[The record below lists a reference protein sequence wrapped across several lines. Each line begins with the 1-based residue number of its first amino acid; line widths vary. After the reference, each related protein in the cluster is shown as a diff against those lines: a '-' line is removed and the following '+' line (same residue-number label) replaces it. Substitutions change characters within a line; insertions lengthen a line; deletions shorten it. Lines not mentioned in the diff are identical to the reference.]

1 MKLREIRMNQKTVK
15 VAGRAALH
23 IKRLTMASSERIFA
37 RAYLY
42 LNKHKIEFDPEF
54 YLARYSDL
62 SAAGI
67 DPYTHYVFHG
77 RNEGRIGKA
86 PRLDKSDQIEAM
98 DKTRETILIVSHE
111 ASRTGAPV
119 LSLNL
124 VTRLLPKYNVI
135 AMALGGGDL
144 KKHFE
149 ETEAVFLDFSGLRTS
164 PEHARYL
171 IGQLCEL
178 RSIKFAIINS
188 VESRVVLPGLA
199 AHFVPTISLIH
210 EFSAYIRPKT
220 AFLETMFWS
229 TETVFS
235 SKVIHQ
241 SAVTEFPILAD
252 SPVHILPQGR
262 CDVKFGGTDTV
273 PWTETESKLHETL
286 DRLKKDGK
294 QIILGAGMVQLRK
307 GVDLFIDCALRVFE
321 LNAMENCHFVWIGSG
336 YNPDHDV
343 QYSAYLH
350 DQILRAGL
358 QEHVTFLPETSAIQI
373 AYDHASAVLITS
385 RLDPLPNV
393 AIDAMCSGIPVLCF
407 DRTTGIADFLNSCG
421 MHEECVARYL
431 HVPDLANKV
440 VALLANPERQRQI
453 GNTLRE
459 HALKVFSMDNYLQG
473 LSDIAATAVVHA
485 AQEKADFEL
494 ITDSQIYRDDYI
506 VKHMKA
512 ATSDETLRTYVR
524 AWASGVEKRKVF
536 PGFHPGIYADKSPAY
551 RLKQDPLASFLQNGR
566 PVGPWVTEVL
576 TPDTA
581 VAATGRVVKT
591 ALHVHVYYDDLFQ
604 TLMDCLAINKIRPD
618 LFISVPNDDVKRSVE
633 RICEKYD
640 GVIKAI
646 ETVPNRGRDI
656 GPFLS
661 AFNGEHLNSYE
672 LVGHLHTKKTKD
684 LADSSVGQIWY
695 NFLLENLLGKTRPMA
710 DVILGKMTENAN
722 LGMVFADD
730 PNVVGWDANR
740 PYANWFSEK
749 LGITSLPEN
758 ITFPIG
764 TMFWAR
770 TEALRSLI
778 DLGLTWEDYPEEPL
792 PYDGSILHALE
803 RLFPTIIQAQGFDIS
818 LTNVKHVTR

>member
-1 MKLREIRMNQKTVK
+1 MKLRTHHMSQHAVK
-15 VAGRAALH
+15 VAGQAVVRV
-23 IKRLTMASSERIFA
+23 KRLAVSSSEKFFA

-42 LNKHKIEFDPEF
+42 LNKHKIEFDPDF

-62 SAAGI
+62 SSAGI
-67 DPYTHYVFHG
+67 DPYCHFVFHG
-77 RNEGRIGKA
+77 RSEGRIGKA
-86 PRLDKSDQIEAM
+86 PKLDKSDEIAAL

-124 VTRLLPKYNVI
+124 VTRFLPRYNVI
-135 AMALGGGDL
+135 AMVLGGGDL
-144 KKHFE
+144 RPHFE
-149 ETEAVFLDFSGLRTS
+149 ETDAILLDFSGLRTS
-164 PEHARYL
+164 PEHAKYL
-171 IGQLCEL
+171 ISQLCEL
-178 RSIKFAIINS
+178 KAIKFAIINS

-199 AHFVPTISLIH
+199 ANFVPTISLIH

-235 SKVIHQ
+235 SNVIHQ
-241 SAVTEFPILAD
+241 SAITEFPILAD

-262 CDVKFGGTDTV
+262 CDVRFGGSDKA
-273 PWTETESKLHETL
+273 PWSDSEHKLHDTL

-294 QIILGAGMVQLRK
+294 QIVLGAGMVQLRK

-321 LNAMENCHFVWIGSG
+321 LNSMENCHFVWIGSG
-336 YNPDHDV
+336 YSPEGDV

-358 QEHVTFLPETSAIQI
+358 QDHITFLPETSAIQI
-373 AYDHASAVLITS
+373 AYDHAAVVLITS

-407 DRTTGIADFLNSCG
+407 DRTTGIADFLEQSG
-421 MHEECVARYL
+421 MSEACVARYL

-440 VALLANPERQRQI
+440 ISLLASPEKQRQI
-453 GNTLRE
+453 GNILRE
-459 HALKVFSMDNYLQG
+459 NALKVFSMDNYIQG

-485 AQEKADFEL
+485 AQEKTDFKI
-494 ITDSQIYRDDYI
+494 ITDSGIYRDDY
-506 VKHMKA
+506 VVRHMKA
-512 ATSDETLRTYVR
+512 GNSHDTLRTYVR

-536 PGFHPGIYADKSPAY
+536 PGFHPGIYADKSPHY
-551 RLKQDPLASFLQNGR
+551 RHKQDPLASFLQNGR
-566 PVGPWVTEVL
+566 PAGQWATEVL
-576 TPDTA
+576 SPDTP
-581 VAATGRVVKT
+581 VPVTDGLLKT

-604 TLMDCLAINKIRPD
+604 TLMNCLGINKVRPD

-633 RICEKYD
+633 LICRNYD
-640 GVIKAI
+640 GVVRAI

-661 AFNGEHLNSYE
+661 AFNGEHFSNYDV
-672 LVGHLHTKKTKD
+672 VGHLHTKKTKD

-695 NFLLENLLGKTRPMA
+695 NFLLENLLGRTRPMA
-710 DVILGKMTENAN
+710 DVILGKMAANAN
-722 LGMVFADD
+722 IGMVFADD
-730 PNVVGWDANR
+730 PNVVGWDANL
-740 PYANWFSEK
+740 PYASWFSEK
-749 LGITSLPEN
+749 LGISELPDS

-803 RLFPTIIQAQGFDIS
+803 RLFPTIIEAQGFDIS
-818 LTNVKHVTR
+818 LTNVRHVTR